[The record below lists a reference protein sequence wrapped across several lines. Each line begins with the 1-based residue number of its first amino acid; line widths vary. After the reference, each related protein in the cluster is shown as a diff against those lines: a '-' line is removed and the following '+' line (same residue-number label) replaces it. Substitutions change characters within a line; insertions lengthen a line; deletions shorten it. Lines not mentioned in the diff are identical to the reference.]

1 MQVDVAKDG
10 AAVFR
15 IGFADWIKAI
25 VVIGACFYGHAKMQC
40 SKIDTVADSLQL
52 VSTRLTAAERGLLDA
67 ERATADL
74 KQDYKETAK
83 DLRASLKSIDE
94 YLRTHRSSATPGSP
108 TINAT
113 TR

>member
-40 SKIDTVADSLQL
+40 SKIDTVADSLQT
-52 VSTRLTAAERGLLDA
+52 VSTRLTSVERGLLDA
-67 ERATADL
+67 ERATAEL
-74 KQDYKETAK
+74 KADYKEKTYNL
-83 DLRASLKSIDE
+83 LRYEPDQ
-94 YLRTHRSSATPGSP
+94 SAVSW
-108 TINAT
+108 
-113 TR
+113 